1 MKGIIMKEI
10 EEIRSYCLNCKN
22 SQCRIKGCPLDNC
35 IPEFIHEIDSKK
47 AYEILCNTTVL
58 PAICG
63 RICPHEKQC
72 EGSCI
77 RGIKGEPVSIG
88 AMEAYIGDLSIENN
102 YELSIEVDE
111 RAKDKRV
118 AVIGSGPAGLTCA
131 AFLARRGVKV
141 TIYEKHDK
149 LGGLLTHGIPDFR
162 LPREVVEKTIEKI
175 LDLGV
180 ETKLNQ
186 ELGRDFEIEDLA
198 KKYDAVFVAIGA
210 NIPAK
215 MNVEGEGLE
224 GVYGGNYL
232 LEYNKHPNYTG
243 KKVAIIGGGNVAMD
257 SARAIKKLGASEV
270 YVIYRRAEEQMPAE
284 KKEIADAKKEG
295 IEFLFQT
302 NIVKILGTEKVEK
315 LECIKTELVK
325 KEGENRL
332 SPVNIEGSNFILDMD
347 YVVMATGSKP
357 ENNIIEKF
365 EKNEY
370 GYIKI
375 DENMQTSISKVF
387 AGGDIVGQKA
397 TVAWAARSGRDAAEK
412 ILKITCNIM

>member
-1 MKGIIMKEI
+1 MKEI

-22 SQCRIKGCPLDNC
+22 SQCRIKGCPLGNC
-35 IPEFIHEIDSKK
+35 IPEFIHETDSKK
-47 AYEILCNTTVL
+47 AYEILCNTTIL

-141 TIYEKHDK
+141 VIYEKHDK
-149 LGGLLTHGIPDFR
+149 LGGLLTHGIPEFR

-198 KKYDAVFVAIGA
+198 QKYDAVFVAIGA

-257 SARAIKKLGASEV
+257 SARTIKKLGASEV

-302 NIVKILGTEKVEK
+302 NIVKILGKEKVEK

-332 SPVNIEGSNFILDMD
+332 SPVNIEGTNFILDMD

-365 EKNEY
+365 ERNEY

-375 DENMQTSISKVF
+375 DENMQTSINKVF

-397 TVAWAARSGRDAAEK
+397 TVAWASRSGRDAAEK